1 MRNGKQ
7 RIVQQNWTKQAQDFK
22 MAAGAKI
29 TLAGKICL
37 LFTFMLS
44 IFFSCL
50 ISVLFESAV
59 ICKVSVESD
68 NTDLTNMMGSWC
80 EIKHYNTVPSTFS

>member
-7 RIVQQNWTKQAQDFK
+7 RRVQQNRRKQAQDFK

-29 TLAGKICL
+29 TGSSVVITLAGKIWL

-50 ISVLFESAV
+50 ISVFFGGAANLQSQRR
-59 ICKVSVESD
+59 I
-68 NTDLTNMMGSWC
+68 G
-80 EIKHYNTVPSTFS
+80 